1 MKTIRILRIIVDIL
15 TILGCIGVMIYL
27 LVGLDTTHLILDI
40 IWLKLMSID
49 MYLMEAR
56 NEKKSK

>member
-15 TILGCIGVMIYL
+15 TILGCIGIMIYL
-27 LVGLDTTHLILDI
+27 LVGLDTTHLVLDI

-56 NEKKSK
+56 NEKSQK